1 MGGDLEKKGGGDG
14 SGCQPGCAPWR
25 AGGGGERGC
34 FGGIRA
40 GSEHERTETIRG
52 GGNIKTLP

>member
-1 MGGDLEKKGGGDG
+1 MDQAASLGVHHGV
-14 SGCQPGCAPWR
+14 R
-25 AGGGGERGC
+25 GGGGERGC

-40 GSEHERTETIRG
+40 GSEHERTETKRG